1 MAYMCKYSNR
11 ECDACGLCREEI
23 DNYPICAYC
32 GERVIQE
39 RGLMLPDTGEYMCDS
54 CIEINMKWLID

>member
-1 MAYMCKYSNR
+1 MYDYLDLFNMYER
-11 ECDACGLCREEI
+11 EKEERAKE
-23 DNYPICAYC
+23 YPICAYC